1 MKTAEEI
8 KKLLTASLKRDASSE
23 DFIGRNFIEELVSSS
38 VRIHKNISVYLTRKK
53 QIIDVLVDSGMSN
66 LPPLERRD
74 SLSKVFCITTKLG
87 KDAIVNGIELAT
99 LKNLKLDFYAVLSI
113 SKDGR
118 PRDTQVAFLDGEK
131 LDTFELVGPYPY
143 EYFFSFDFL
152 EKISEI
158 EKKIEAKTYE
168 TGEER
173 EKVVL
178 VDVRNGK
185 DKALE
190 DYLFEELERLT
201 VTAGGEV
208 VYKLSQR
215 KDSPDPKYY
224 IGEGKVR
231 ELADIVQRVS
241 GNLVIFNGDLSPSQ
255 VANLESVLG
264 VRVIDRTDLILDIFA
279 KHART
284 KEGKLQVELAQ
295 LKLLLPRL
303 VGKGKEL
310 SRLGGGIGT
319 RGPGERKLETDR
331 RHIERRIDFLE
342 KEIER
347 VKRHR
352 ALIRSNRERNNIP
365 IVTLVGYTN
374 AGKSTL
380 MNALTHS
387 DVLVEDKLFATLDP
401 TTRILWLKEVKALL
415 TDTVGFIHKLPHHL
429 VEAFSATL
437 EEIRYADVI
446 LHVIDASDPFAYEH
460 IKVVDDMLKYLE
472 AYDKPIIRVYNK
484 IDLIKDREELIP
496 LTGDKSVFVSALTG
510 ENLDELKDLLKEE
523 IGGYLDKCNYLE
535 YYSYWKTRGG
545 AVR

>member
-1 MKTAEEI
+1 MIKTAEEI
-8 KKLLTASLKRDASSE
+8 KKLLTAALKKDANSE
-23 DFIGRNFIEELVSSS
+23 GFIGRNFLEELVSSS

-53 QIIDVLVDSGMSN
+53 QILDVLIDSGLSN
-66 LPPLERRD
+66 VSTSDKKD
-74 SLSKVFCITTKLG
+74 SLSKVFCVSTKLG
-87 KDAIVNGIELAT
+87 KEAIINGIELAT
-99 LKNLKLDFYAVLSI
+99 LKNLKLDFFAVLSI

-118 PRDTQVAFLDGEK
+118 PKDMQVAFLDGER

-143 EYFFSFDFL
+143 EYFFTFDFL

-158 EKKIEAKTYE
+158 EKKSETIAYE
-168 TGEER
+168 VKEER

-201 VTAGGEV
+201 ITAGGEV

-215 KDSPDPKYY
+215 KDSPDPKYF

-241 GNLVIFNGDLSPSQ
+241 GNLIIFNGELSPSQ
-255 VANLESVLG
+255 IANLESAIG

-279 KHART
+279 KHAKT

-295 LKLLLPRL
+295 LKHILPRL
-303 VGKGKEL
+303 TGKGKEL

-331 RHIERRIDFLE
+331 RHIERRIEFLE

-352 ALIRSNRERNNIP
+352 ALIRSNREKNNIP
-365 IVTLVGYTN
+365 VVTLVGYTN

-387 DVLVEDKLFATLDP
+387 NVLVEDKLFATLDP
-401 TTRILWLKEVKALL
+401 TTRILWLGDTKALL

-437 EEIRYADVI
+437 EEIRYADII
-446 LHVIDASDPFAYEH
+446 LNVIDASDPFFYEH
-460 IKVVDDMLKYLE
+460 IKVVDEMLKYLE
-472 AYDKPIIRVYNK
+472 VYDKPIIRVYNK
-484 IDLIKDREELIP
+484 IDLIEDRNELIP

-510 ENLDELKDLLKEE
+510 ENLDELRSLLNSE
-523 IGGYLDKCNYLE
+523 IKGLLTSANF
-535 YYSYWKTRGG
+535 
-545 AVR
+545 